1 MLLAFPFLRDL
12 ASAVEGWQN
21 AINSAT
27 GGYEAAE
34 VDEIHA
40 GISPPLPPAF
50 VGDFRTEKLSN
61 LPVYI
66 SALLSCM
73 QCGAHNAFCS
83 NFSLNASSHRLS
95 AEIMA
100 EGLDALLADTTS
112 LSSSNNNTGVSDNKL
127 LREGVFS
134 GLKSLDISGA
144 SRCLREGAC
153 SLPWY
158 GLQGFDSRM

>member
-66 SALLSCM
+66 SALVSCM
-73 QCGAHNAFCS
+73 QCGAHNALCF
-83 NFSLNASSHRLS
+83 NFSLTSSHRLS
-95 AEIMA
+95 AEILV
-100 EGLDALLADTTS
+100 EGLDALSADTTS
-112 LSSSNNNTGVSDNKL
+112 LSSSNNNTGVSGNKL
-127 LREGVFS
+127 LRGGVFS
-134 GLKSLDISGA
+134 GLKSLDISGVYE
-144 SRCLREGAC
+144 RVC